1 MKTPSLAYLAAG
13 LAATLFTSQGRASIT
28 LELGSPEYA
37 AAGEV
42 SINGYVGAS
51 PGAVT
56 NLVWDWGDGTTN
68 ESWFPATHTY
78 LTNGDYTVAATA
90 YADTGESQTETCSVF
105 ISNAGPNIDLW
116 LMDPEY
122 SACGCVSIN
131 GGVSTQTG
139 DITNVVWVWGDG
151 TTDESAFPATHQY
164 PANGDYTVE
173 ATAYADTGESNTVSC
188 SVIIT
193 NICTNIVLQLAE
205 PDYAACGQVSI
216 NGYVGASPGAITN
229 LVWSWGEGTTH
240 SSWFPAPHAYSAN
253 GEFIVRVT
261 AYSDLNESRVALQPV
276 TVTTI
281 TPDCIAPRLSITLNP
296 QLPTLNVSWPA
307 PAEGWRLE
315 STNALPRAA
324 AAWPQVPPPY
334 QTNGGTISVTF
345 TNISPGANQFYRLH
359 KP

>member
-56 NLVWDWGDGTTN
+56 NLVWD
-68 ESWFPATHTY
+68 
-78 LTNGDYTVAATA
+78 
-90 YADTGESQTETCSVF
+90 
-105 ISNAGPNIDLW
+105 
-116 LMDPEY
+116 
-122 SACGCVSIN
+122 
-131 GGVSTQTG
+131 
-139 DITNVVWVWGDG
+139 WGDG

-229 LVWSWGEGTTH
+229 LVWNWGEGTTH

-253 GEFIVRVT
+253 GEFIVRVP
-261 AYSDLNESRVALQPV
+261 AYSDLHESRVALQPV